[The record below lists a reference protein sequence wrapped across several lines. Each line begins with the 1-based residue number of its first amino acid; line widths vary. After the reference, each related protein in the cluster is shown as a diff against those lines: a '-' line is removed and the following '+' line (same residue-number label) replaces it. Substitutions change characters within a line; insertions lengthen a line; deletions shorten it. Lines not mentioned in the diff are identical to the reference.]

1 MGNPLV
7 RRLMVGVAC
16 SALGSGLTMPFFY
29 VYLSHV
35 RGIPGPTVGLLFAW
49 MGLVSF
55 LGAPLGGTL
64 IDRFG
69 PRVVMV
75 VGLIVEACAV
85 GSMGY
90 IATVQQAVIV
100 ATAVCLG
107 TVGLYPAATAM
118 LTRMVPEQERE
129 RVYGIQFMLMNAGLG
144 VGGLISSVLVDMTSV
159 ESFQRIYLIDAVSY
173 LAYIG
178 VIATLPKGTGD
189 APVTEGADGA
199 ADVEAGGWR
208 EVLRDRTL
216 LRVVGVSVVVITFG
230 YAQMEA
236 GFTAYATEVGGV
248 SPNRLGW
255 AFAANTGVIVIG
267 QLLVLRRIGGRSRS
281 RLLALAAA
289 IWSLSWVVITSSG
302 LVDGRA
308 AVVCAVVGLGLF
320 GLGETLWA
328 PVAPALVNELAVEEL
343 RGRYN
348 ALQSML
354 WTVASIIGPSIAGLL
369 IGNGR
374 SGVWAVTV
382 IGGTA
387 VAALLFLRLREHL
400 TPTQDGRGVAAR
412 HTESADTL

>member
-1 MGNPLV
+1 M
-7 RRLMVGVAC
+7 
-16 SALGSGLTMPFFY
+16 
-29 VYLSHV
+29 
-35 RGIPGPTVGLLFAW
+35 
-49 MGLVSF
+49 
-55 LGAPLGGTL
+55 
-64 IDRFG
+64 
-69 PRVVMV
+69 
-75 VGLIVEACAV
+75 
-85 GSMGY
+85 
-90 IATVQQAVIV
+90 
-100 ATAVCLG
+100 
-107 TVGLYPAATAM
+107 
-118 LTRMVPEQERE
+118 
-129 RVYGIQFMLMNAGLG
+129 
-144 VGGLISSVLVDMTSV
+144 
-159 ESFQRIYLIDAVSY
+159 
-173 LAYIG
+173 
-178 VIATLPKGTGD
+178 
-189 APVTEGADGA
+189 
-199 ADVEAGGWR
+199 
-208 EVLRDRTL
+208 
-216 LRVVGVSVVVITFG
+216 
-230 YAQMEA
+230 
-236 GFTAYATEVGGV
+236 

-302 LVDGRA
+302 LVDGPA